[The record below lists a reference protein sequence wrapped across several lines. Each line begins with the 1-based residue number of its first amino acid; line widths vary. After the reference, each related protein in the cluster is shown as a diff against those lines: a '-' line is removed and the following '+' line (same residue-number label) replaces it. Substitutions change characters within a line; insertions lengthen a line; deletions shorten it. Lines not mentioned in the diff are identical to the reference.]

1 MRPKGG
7 EAMAASG
14 FREQWRQA
22 LPVVGVPRLLR
33 PWLREPGSL
42 TARCLRHCRDFRV
55 RLLRQ
60 ESADPLVEMEAAG
73 RRCLPLREVLLE
85 CDGRPVVFAHSVLS
99 APRGGALGRW
109 FAGLGCRS
117 LGSLLFTHP
126 GFQRGPIE
134 YLRLQPAHPLHRQ
147 LCHTL
152 DEEQPALWARRS
164 RHTLGGHS
172 VLVTEVFLLPGVL
185 ALSSAQVSLLSAG
198 MPPKPSRSES
208 ERAAVSM
215 A

>member
-1 MRPKGG
+1 MV
-7 EAMAASG
+7 ASG

-22 LPVVGVPRLLR
+22 LPAVGVPRLLR
-33 PWLREPGSL
+33 PWLSEPGSL

-60 ESADPLVEMEAAG
+60 ESAEPLVDMGTGG

-99 APRGGALGRW
+99 ASRSGALGRW
-109 FAGLGCRS
+109 FSRLGCRS

-134 YLRLQPAHPLHRQ
+134 YLHLQPAHPLHRR

-152 DEEQPALWARRS
+152 GEDLPALWARRS
-164 RHTLGGHS
+164 CHALRGGS
-172 VLVTEVFLLPGVL
+172 VLVTEVFLVPGVL
-185 ALSSAQVSLLSAG
+185 ALSATQVSPFSAG

>member
-1 MRPKGG
+1 MRRKGG
-7 EAMAASG
+7 EMAVSG

-22 LPVVGVPRLLR
+22 LPLVGVPRLLR

-60 ESADPLVEMEAAG
+60 ESAAPLVEMGVEG

-99 APRGGALGRW
+99 APHSGALGRW

-134 YLRLQPAHPLHRQ
+134 YLRLQQTHPLHRR
-147 LCHTL
+147 LCHVL
-152 DEEQPALWARRS
+152 DEELPVLWARRS
-164 RHTLGGHS
+164 SHALKGGC
-172 VLVTEVFLLPGVL
+172 VLVTEVFLVPGVL
-185 ALSSAQVSLLSAG
+185 ALSATQVSPLSAG